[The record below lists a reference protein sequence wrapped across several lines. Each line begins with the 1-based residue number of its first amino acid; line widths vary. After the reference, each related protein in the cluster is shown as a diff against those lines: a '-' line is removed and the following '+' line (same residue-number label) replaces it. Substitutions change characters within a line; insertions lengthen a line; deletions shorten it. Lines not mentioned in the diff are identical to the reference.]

1 MVKVGL
7 ILNLG
12 TSFPVLRP
20 TENARRLQQT
30 QLPYTSQKS
39 MEINKSTVTG
49 RITDSVSTKI
59 NVLNTATHQVG
70 LQQAVVTTATKSTH

>member
-1 MVKVGL
+1 VVKVGL

-39 MEINKSTVTG
+39 MEINS
-49 RITDSVSTKI
+49 
-59 NVLNTATHQVG
+59 HW
-70 LQQAVVTTATKSTH
+70 